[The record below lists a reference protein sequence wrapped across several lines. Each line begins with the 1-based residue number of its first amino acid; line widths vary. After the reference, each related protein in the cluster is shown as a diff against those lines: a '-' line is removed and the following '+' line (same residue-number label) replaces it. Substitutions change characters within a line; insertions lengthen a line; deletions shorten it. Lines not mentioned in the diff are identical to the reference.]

1 MTVPLHHTIDGPDA
15 LSGAGSAPIPA
26 GSGAGQRGGS
36 GGAGLGEGA
45 PLLVLGASLGTTGAI
60 WQPQL
65 PVLAERF
72 RVVRY
77 DHRGHGQS
85 PAPAGPYRL
94 DDLGGDVLALLD
106 TLGADRVMLGGISI
120 GGAVAAW
127 VAAHAPDRIDRL
139 ALLATSVR
147 FGTPSLWAE
156 RAAAVRAGG
165 IPAIAD
171 TVVGRWFTPGFA
183 TRHAAVVGWV
193 RQQLVSTPVEPY
205 ASCCAALE
213 KLDLAPL
220 LGSITA
226 PTLVLA
232 GADDPVSPP
241 EHARDV
247 AGSVPGATTEI
258 VPDAAHLLNVE
269 QPDHVSRVLVD
280 FFGGADG

>member
-1 MTVPLHHTIDGPDA
+1 MTVRLHHTIDGPD
-15 LSGAGSAPIPA
+15 
-26 GSGAGQRGGS
+26 
-36 GGAGLGEGA
+36 EA

-65 PVLAERF
+65 PALTARF

-77 DHRGHGQS
+77 DHRGHGRS
-85 PAPAGPYRL
+85 PAPAGPYQL

-106 TLGADRVMLGGISI
+106 TLGADRVHLAGVSI

-139 ALLATSVR
+139 ALLATSPQ

-156 RAAAVRAGG
+156 RAATVRAEGM
-165 IPAIAD
+165 PAIAD
-171 TVVGRWFTPGFA
+171 AVVERWFTPAFGSG
-183 TRHAAVVGWV
+183 HPAVVAWV
-193 RQQLVSTPVEPY
+193 RHQLVSTPPEPY

-213 KLDLAPL
+213 KLDLSPVFPA
-220 LGSITA
+220 IAA

-241 EHARDV
+241 EHARAIGDAIPGARVEVV
-247 AGSVPGATTEI
+247 AG
-258 VPDAAHLLNVE
+258 AAHLLNVE
-269 QPDHVSRVLVD
+269 QPDRVSRLLAD
-280 FFGGADG
+280 FLGGA